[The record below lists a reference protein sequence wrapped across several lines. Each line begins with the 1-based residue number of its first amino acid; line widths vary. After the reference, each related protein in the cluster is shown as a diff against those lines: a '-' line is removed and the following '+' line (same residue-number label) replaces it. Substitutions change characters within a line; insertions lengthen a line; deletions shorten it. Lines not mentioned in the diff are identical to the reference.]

1 MYRNLMKEGWT
12 LHEIDEMDIL
22 FYFELLQEDAPPQV
36 YADEIQW

>member
-1 MYRNLMKEGWT
+1 MYRNLMKEGWS

-22 FYFELLQEDAPPQV
+22 FYFELIAEEKETV